1 MPKSSSKIL
10 QNGSSGSRSN
20 TTSHSQHA
28 QNGGNGVVMRYGGS
42 SGTGGRNHTGQSTL
56 PSSPNNSG

>member
-10 QNGSSGSRSN
+10 QNGSSVSRSN

-28 QNGGNGVVMRYGGS
+28 QNGGNVVVMRNGGS
-42 SGTGGRNHTGQSTL
+42 SGTGGRNHTGQSPL
-56 PSSPNNSG
+56 PSSPNNRG